1 MMVRDVPPHKDDVR
15 VRVTALAKDCPA
27 EMGIELLALYLPANS
42 IQTLSQHSR
51 RPPADRRCRVNVTL
65 ETLTKVDQHWAVQ
78 AVGESERK
86 RGSENRNVR
95 LVNKAIGEQLRLN
108 VTAARPSDD
117 DLLSRLALAYEMAAI
132 EGLEAFLNT
141 TSGDA
146 ALREQCA
153 AGAWRAFDFG
163 PDGAAT
169 GGNRLASFASVAPVG
184 TGLLRRP
191 VDRFAPLVSGR
202 TRLVRRSIRGGCPM
216 GSPAAVSLVR
226 VLGAAVPQA
235 ELG

>member
-1 MMVRDVPPHKDDVR
+1 M
-15 VRVTALAKDCPA
+15 
-27 EMGIELLALYLPANS
+27 
-42 IQTLSQHSR
+42 
-51 RPPADRRCRVNVTL
+51 NVTL

-78 AVGESERK
+78 AVGENERK
-86 RGSENRNVR
+86 RGLEIANVR

-108 VTAARPSDD
+108 VTAARPGDD

-153 AGAWRAFDFG
+153 AGAWRAFEIGRMVPPPVETDRRVLYLLHLS
-163 PDGAAT
+163 A
-169 GGNRLASFASVAPVG
+169 LAYCG
-184 TGLLRRP
+184 DRWTDLRRWYRDEP
-191 VDRFAPLVSGR
+191 DS
-202 TRLVRRSIRGGCPM
+202 VRRSIRGGCPM